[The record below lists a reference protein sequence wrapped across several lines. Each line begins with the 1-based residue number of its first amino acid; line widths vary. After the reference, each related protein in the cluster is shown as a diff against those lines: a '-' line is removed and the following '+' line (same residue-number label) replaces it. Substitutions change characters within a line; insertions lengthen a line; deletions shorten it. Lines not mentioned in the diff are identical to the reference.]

1 MKNVPFFQTRLPRL
15 GRLIWNHGCLHQ
27 KLVNQFGYLLG
38 VSPIFRI
45 MTDPAEQTLMKN
57 EVYADLFNDYMQG
70 KDAQLFPKISPV
82 TLLEVARPVRPF
94 VS

>member
-1 MKNVPFFQTRLPRL
+1 MDAFT
-15 GRLIWNHGCLHQ
+15 Q
-27 KLVNQFGYLLG
+27 KLVNQYGYLLG

-70 KDAQLFPKISPV
+70 KDAQLFQK
-82 TLLEVARPVRPF
+82 LVRNF
-94 VS
+94 AGNGKTSKAFRDLVYDVYNFSQATVRS

>member
-1 MKNVPFFQTRLPRL
+1 MDAFT
-15 GRLIWNHGCLHQ
+15 Q
-27 KLVNQFGYLLG
+27 KLVNQYGYLLG

-70 KDAQLFPKISPV
+70 KDAQLFQK
-82 TLLEVARPVRPF
+82 LVRNF
-94 VS
+94 AGNGKTSKAFRDLVLRCL